1 MPCPLSSHSLS
12 AWEERGPGGGDLR
25 IAQDTAAV
33 MALVIFPD
41 TSCTFLFSC
50 GTWGKGQGRGT
61 GRGGG
66 GCTSVQW
73 W

>member
-1 MPCPLSSHSLS
+1 MPFPVFPHSLG
-12 AWEERGPGGGDLR
+12 AWEQERGQEGGDLR

-50 GTWGKGQGRGT
+50 GTRRKGQGRG
-61 GRGGG
+61 GV
-66 GCTSVQW
+66 CASVEW
-73 W
+73 